1 MKNHKLL
8 VLAGCLWA
16 SSLPAQTADE
26 YVAMGRTNL
35 AAHNLVTANA
45 DFNAALNQSPTNQAA
60 NALAAVTRL
69 LLVPQQPP
77 GSNFLNRIG
86 FSAAGRDIYNW
97 AATLPQDT
105 NGNTV
110 MPANFNS
117 SEAISF
123 CRTNVMPALAASRTN
138 LARITNPAFTL
149 SLTADETSIESV
161 TVDYGDI
168 LLLQALERAAEFLG
182 YTLNAHNFSVVI
194 NHLKDLGDSDTL
206 TVQRVLSD
214 YPSLLN
220 QSNASDLAASKGAFT
235 NAIILYQQAS
245 DFIRNTRPAG
255 AQRLFNLDTNDL
267 AVEAEFRTQLTN
279 ALLSLNGPVRFDTN
293 VPFSL
298 NLSNYFAGTKSL
310 RSLVPRFIGDRYVI
324 NTLPDYTFSG
334 ILVDA
339 PACDVEA
346 MLRKMWDR
354 PTAGIYTGD
363 VYGQYG
369 FGNVYA
375 GVFAAFLGT
384 NLQAAIIGYDQ
395 NLPSGAFMQFTVH
408 DGGDWYFETNGTS
421 DQGGPFL
428 VSSHGSFNHDGSFY
442 GQFDYSHTNGAYWF
456 SQYLN
461 GNFSSPLGNFQGA
474 AGLYSGSWSGGE
486 SGKLYG
492 ILSADG
498 FVYFCGFSPL
508 GDVTGGGMGELDS
521 INHFISTMT
530 DGTFVSGTLNP
541 SAHTMSGTFTNSQT
555 SGQWNL
561 SRSAFAPFDVPP
573 VITVPPTN
581 KTVPLGTNVTFSVT
595 ATGSPPL
602 CYQWFSNDVA
612 IAHATNTSLVLSN
625 VTYACAT
632 NYSVSV
638 RNVAGETNATATLT
652 VVPETVKPTIQI
664 LTPTAGLQVSN
675 ATYTATG
682 VAGDNVQISNVWYQ
696 LNTND
701 WDLTSL
707 STGGTNWTAANLALT
722 PGTNVIRAYAV
733 DTSGNVSTTNS
744 VSFVYILSASLT
756 VNINGNG
763 TVNPNYNGASL
774 QIGKSYSMTATAGT
788 GFQFTGWT
796 GSFATNGATLTFTMA
811 SNLVFTANFADVTR
825 PTLTISSPASGQRV
839 SNAVFT
845 VTGTATDNWMI
856 TNVWCQI
863 VGNDWTNAT
872 SANHWTNWSAANLP
886 LTPGTNVLLAYA
898 VDTTGNRSTTNSV
911 SFQYVVS
918 APLQVQ
924 LAGLGTINPNY
935 SNAVLAIGQSYTLT
949 ASPGSGFTF
958 TNWSGGTSLPLAVLT
973 NGTTVRFTME
983 TNLILQANFVDTTK
997 PTLSITNLTS
1007 GQRVS
1012 NDTFTVKGTASDN
1025 WMITNVWCQIV
1036 GNDWTNATS
1045 ANHWTNWLAANL
1057 PLTPGTNVLLAYAV
1071 DTTGNRSTTNSVS
1084 FQYVVSAPLQVQLAG
1099 LGTINPNY
1107 SNAVLAIGQSYTL
1120 TASPGSG
1127 FTFTNWSGGTGLP
1140 LEWLTNGTT
1149 VRFVMESNLILQ
1161 ANFVDTTK
1169 PTLSVTNLTSG
1180 QRVSNATFTVK
1191 GTASDNWMITNVW
1204 CQVVGNDWTNATSA
1218 NRWTNWSAA
1227 DLPLTPGTN
1236 VLLAYAVDT
1245 TGNRSTTNTVSF
1257 QYVVTNQL
1265 GVRAVGLGTI
1275 SPNYSNAWL
1284 EIGRNY
1290 SMTATPG
1297 SGFLFTNWTIS
1308 TNWIGGM
1315 MTNKATVQF
1324 MMESNL
1330 TLQVS
1335 FADVT
1340 KPALTITAPTSG
1352 QHLTNALA
1360 NVKGTA
1366 SDNWKVT
1373 NVWYQLN
1380 TNAWS
1385 LATSTNGWTNWTVTL
1400 PLVAGTNSI
1409 KAYAVDLGANGS
1421 TTNSVSFVSSNTFT
1435 LQLGITAGELMTSNG
1450 LGFNLQVS
1458 PGLNGRIEAS
1468 TNLVN
1473 WTTLTNFVGTN
1484 TTIYFRDPAAGNL
1497 NLRFYRAVTP

>member
-1 MKNHKLL
+1 MKTHNCKIIIHSHTCVWLACLFLL
-8 VLAGCLWA
+8 LPAANGRAQCLLQRYWPMNNGDNTYFTN
-16 SSLPAQTADE
+16 SSLGVFGSQSISSTYGGFILEQTSPDGSGGTVTGDAYLSYSTDR
-26 YVAMGRTNL
+26 V
-35 AAHNLVTANA
+35 LVSELSAIGYDIYFDN
-45 DFNAALNQSPTNQAA
+45 DLI
-60 NALAAVTRL
+60 
-69 LLVPQQPP
+69 
-77 GSNFLNRIG
+77 FLNEGI
-86 FSAAGRDIYNW
+86 
-97 AATLPQDT
+97 LK
-105 NGNTV
+105 NGG
-110 MPANFNS
+110 
-117 SEAISF
+117 
-123 CRTNVMPALAASRTN
+123 
-138 LARITNPAFTL
+138 
-149 SLTADETSIESV
+149 SV
-161 TVDYGDI
+161 TSSSTGSI
-168 LLLQALERAAEFLG
+168 LG
-182 YTLNAHNFSVVI
+182 YDEFNI
-194 NHLKDLGDSDTL
+194 TL
-206 TVQRVLSD
+206 TVSASKAGTITVPAGRYTNCVSLSWTLKISANGQSTQIPFNAFVLAPGVGAIRQAIYNYSGTTVTQEGWAD
-214 YPSLLN
+214 LTSG
-220 QSNASDLAASKGAFT
+220 QVGGVSVADLAALSGLTVPEFTLQPRSTVATNNGIAVFRAAATGGAVQ
-235 NAIILYQQAS
+235 YQWQK
-245 DFIRNTRPAG
+245 DG
-255 AQRLFNLDTNDL
+255 
-267 AVEAEFRTQLTN
+267 
-279 ALLSLNGPVRFDTN
+279 FD
-293 VPFSL
+293 
-298 NLSNYFAGTKSL
+298 LSNEGNISGAASSNL
-310 RSLVPRFIGDRYVI
+310 VI
-324 NTLPDYTFSG
+324 N
-334 ILVDA
+334 
-339 PACDVEA
+339 PAH
-346 MLRKMWDR
+346 
-354 PTAGIYTGD
+354 Y
-363 VYGQYG
+363 
-369 FGNVYA
+369 
-375 GVFAAFLGT
+375 
-384 NLQAAIIGYDQ
+384 
-395 NLPSGAFMQFTVH
+395 
-408 DGGDWYFETNGTS
+408 S
-421 DQGGPFL
+421 DQGLYSVTIVNPVCS
-428 VSSHGSFNHDGSFY
+428 VSS
-442 GQFDYSHTNGAYWF
+442 TGAVL
-456 SQYLN
+456 SVIADTTRPTV
-461 GNFSSPLGNFQGA
+461 S
-474 AGLYSGSWSGGE
+474 
-486 SGKLYG
+486 
-492 ILSADG
+492 ILSPA
-498 FVYFCGFSPL
+498 P
-508 GDVTGGGMGELDS
+508 
-521 INHFISTMT
+521 
-530 DGTFVSGTLNP
+530 
-541 SAHTMSGTFTNSQT
+541 NS
-555 SGQWNL
+555 N
-561 SRSAFAPFDVPP
+561 
-573 VITVPPTN
+573 
-581 KTVPLGTNVTFSVT
+581 
-595 ATGSPPL
+595 
-602 CYQWFSNDVA
+602 
-612 IAHATNTSLVLSN
+612 
-625 VTYACAT
+625 
-632 NYSVSV
+632 
-638 RNVAGETNATATLT
+638 
-652 VVPETVKPTIQI
+652 
-664 LTPTAGLQVSN
+664 VSN
-675 ATYTATG
+675 ATIQVTGKATDNIAVDHVNVWVDSSTPITATG
-682 VAGDNVQISNVWYQ
+682 TTNWVAGFTLTAGSHTIFAQSFDLDNNASPIASNKVTYVVSAVLTVHTNGNGTVNPNYNGAMLQIGKGYSMTATAGSGFAFANWTGGTNLPLTLVTNGTTVQFLMVTNLMLQANFVDATRPTLSITNVTAGMSVSNAPFTVKGTAGDNVAVSNVVYS
-696 LNTND
+696 LNHTGWSNAVTGNNWTN
-701 WDLTSL
+701 WASPVTLL
-707 STGGTNWTAANLALT
+707 AGTNTIA
-722 PGTNVIRAYAV
+722 AYAV
-733 DTSGNVSTTNS
+733 DTSGNVSTTNTLN
-744 VSFVYILSASLT
+744 FVYVVSATLT
-756 VNINGNG
+756 VSTNGLG
-763 TVNPNYNGASL
+763 SLNPNYSGALL
-774 QIGKSYSMTATAGT
+774 QIGKNYLITATAGT
-788 GFQFTGWT
+788 
-796 GSFATNGATLTFTMA
+796 
-811 SNLVFTANFADVTR
+811 
-825 PTLTISSPASGQRV
+825 
-839 SNAVFT
+839 
-845 VTGTATDNWMI
+845 
-856 TNVWCQI
+856 
-863 VGNDWTNAT
+863 
-872 SANHWTNWSAANLP
+872 
-886 LTPGTNVLLAYA
+886 
-898 VDTTGNRSTTNSV
+898 
-911 SFQYVVS
+911 
-918 APLQVQ
+918 
-924 LAGLGTINPNY
+924 
-935 SNAVLAIGQSYTLT
+935 
-949 ASPGSGFTF
+949 GFTF
-958 TNWSGGTSLPLAVLT
+958 TNWSGGTNLPLTIIT
-973 NGTTVRFTME
+973 NGTTVQFLMVS
-983 TNLILQANFVDTTK
+983 NLMLQANFVDTTK
-997 PTLSITNLTS
+997 PTLSVTNLTS

-1012 NDTFTVKGTASDN
+1012 NAVFTVTGTASDN